1 MTQALDLN
9 GIQIERGDI
18 VYVHGRRNENNFP
31 IEYEALDIQ
40 KANLGNG
47 EYLTYVVVFNRS
59 DSSSQGESVD
69 PKDIEVSP
77 YSLAHRK
84 ALAGLLSITELR
96 DACVDEMTK
105 AANFAVKVANVD
117 AEVVVHYGSFTHVIT
132 IRDAKTKETLT
143 TTDVYIDKDFLSQKR
158 HALAVS
164 YCPEGFIDI
173 VSDFFKNKLL
183 ERKS

>member
-1 MTQALDLN
+1 MIKALDLN
-9 GIQIERGDI
+9 GIQIEVGDI
-18 VYVHGRRNENNFP
+18 VYVHGRKTEQGLP

-40 KANLGNG
+40 KTSLGNG
-47 EYLTYVVVFNRS
+47 EFLTCVVVFNRR
-59 DSSSQGESVD
+59 DSSAQGESVD

-96 DACVDEMTK
+96 DALVDEMTK
-105 AANFAVKVANVD
+105 AAKFAIKVANVA
-117 AEVVVHYGSFTHVIT
+117 AEVAVHYGSFTHVIT
-132 IRDAKTKETLT
+132 IRDAKTKETIT
-143 TTDVYIDKDFLSQKR
+143 ETDVYIDKNFLEQKR
-158 HALAVS
+158 RALASS

-173 VSDFFKNKLL
+173 ISDFFRDKIL